1 MYTVSKFTRHT
12 IKSISENIYLQQ
24 QKDQFEVT
32 NKSSILNISFGT
44 NKQIIFLINEQ
55 RIQGICLLISIIKR
69 IAKKKL
75 VSNGISAYLILTSP
89 MNYINQFHTKICI
102 KIIIRIIYYKQLI
115 CIQFHIFYILEGFKY
130 PVYLNAW

>member
-12 IKSISENIYLQQ
+12 IKSISKSIYLQQ
-24 QKDQFEVT
+24 QNYQFEVT

-89 MNYINQFHTKICI
+89 MNYINQFHTEICI
-102 KIIIRIIYYKQLI
+102 KKIIRMILMVEFYSIRQYILQTI
-115 CIQFHIFYILEGFKY
+115 NMHTISHFHIL
-130 PVYLNAW
+130 

>member
-1 MYTVSKFTRHT
+1 MYTVSKFTRH
-12 IKSISENIYLQQ
+12 ISKSIYLQQ
-24 QKDQFEVT
+24 QNYQFEVT

-89 MNYINQFHTKICI
+89 MNYINRFHTKICI
-102 KIIIRIIYYKQLI
+102 KKISRIT
-115 CIQFHIFYILEGFKY
+115 YILQIINMYIVSHF
-130 PVYLNAW
+130 VYT